1 MKTKTDTLPIEH
13 SLVLFTSKDGAVS
26 IQTTLE
32 KETVWLS
39 QAQMADL
46 FGKERSVIT
55 KHIRNAM
62 QEGEIDDKSNVHF
75 LHIPLSDKP
84 VAFYNLD
91 VMIAES
97 KPAERELMVNLVM
110 TFLLDDV
117 HA

>member
-1 MKTKTDTLPIEH
+1 MEKQGEIILYQPDE
-13 SLVLFTSKDGAVS
+13 AVR
-26 IQTTLE
+26 LE
-32 KETVWLS
+32 VRLEDETVWLT
-39 QAQMADL
+39 QAQIAEL
-46 FGKERSVIT
+46 FQRDRTVIT
-55 KHIRNAM
+55 KHINNVFK
-62 QEGEIDDKSNVHF
+62 EKELEEKSNVHF
-75 LHIPLSDKP
+75 LHIPHSDKP